1 MDIISHGLTGLLFA
15 RGTSSAPTAPIA
27 TAAVVVGALSP
38 DLDALAKLWDPLAS
52 IVTHRVATH
61 SLLGGLA
68 LAMIVAGVAR
78 AVGRD
83 NFWRLAAFA
92 YLGVMSHVALDTLTP
107 FGTALLSPADLRR
120 WSVGSLHVI
129 DPVVVVILIAGLF
142 VSRWAPCRTATSVAR
157 GALVVLA
164 SYVLLTVAVRN
175 AMDARWLDVMGRDG
189 LTPMRAAV
197 VPVFPGPWRWL
208 GAAETRDGAVRA
220 RFWVWDVATVSR
232 TLEAREPFAAEAPV
246 VEDHPAVIAFLE
258 RAKVPW
264 RRVRRDGDTWIIE
277 YEDLAFEDHPLG
289 GPMRLRL
296 RTDPAGAVRTAEFD
310 HRF

>member
-1 MDIISHGLTGLLFA
+1 MDIISHGLTGFLLA
-15 RGTSSAPTAPIA
+15 RATISAPRAPIA
-27 TAAVVVGALSP
+27 TAVVVGALSP
-38 DLDALAKLWDPLAS
+38 DVDALAKLWDPLAS

-68 LAMIVAGVAR
+68 LALVAAGVAR

-83 NFWRLAAFA
+83 RFWRLAALA
-92 YLGVMSHVALDTLTP
+92 YLGVMSHVALDAFTP
-107 FGTALLSPADLRR
+107 FGTALLWPADLRR

-129 DPVVVVILIAGLF
+129 DPVVVLILIASLALL
-142 VSRWAPCRTATSVAR
+142 RWTHRRTTTRVAR

-164 SYVLLTVAVRN
+164 SYVLLTVAVRD
-175 AMDARWLDVMGRDG
+175 AMDARWRDVIGREG

-208 GAAETRDGAVRA
+208 GVAETKDGAVRA
-220 RFWVWDVATVSR
+220 RFWAWAVTTASR
-232 TLEAREPFAAEAPV
+232 TVEAREPLAAEAPV
-246 VEDHPAVIAFLE
+246 VEHHPAVAAFLE

-264 RRVRRDGDTWIIE
+264 RRVRRDGDAWIIE
-277 YEDLAFEDHPLG
+277 YEDLAFEDHPFG

-296 RTDPAGAVRTAEFD
+296 RADPAGTVRAAEFD